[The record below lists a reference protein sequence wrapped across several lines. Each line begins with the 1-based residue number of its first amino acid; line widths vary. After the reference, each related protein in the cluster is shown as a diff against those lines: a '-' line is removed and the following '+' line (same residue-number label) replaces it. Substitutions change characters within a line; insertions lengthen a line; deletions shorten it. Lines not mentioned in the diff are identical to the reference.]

1 MKAGDGVRGPECQSV
16 GRTHLSSGLT
26 PLSRFGTCGG
36 LFATAGGDRHQ
47 ERAHADPSAQRK
59 LDRGAGRGQPTPRV
73 PRSHHHP
80 RRTASEHR
88 ARRVRRLLQ
97 PRSTTPDLGTRNSD
111 QQCPLA
117 QWRSSLSPDP
127 RRSTSR
133 LRTCRLM
140 RDLDFCHPTP
150 VLNISDT
157 VAASVMAPR
166 RRYARKPAFRPRRCP
181 DDPCITRR
189 GGHSFR
195 PLADIPRDRW
205 FGQLDLAGNHRAGR
219 ALVVWFRPKPFRAL
233 KRVCGRDDVQPQAS

>member
-1 MKAGDGVRGPECQSV
+1 LKAGDGVRGPECQSV

-88 ARRVRRLLQ
+88 ASRVRRLLQ
-97 PRSTTPDLGTRNSD
+97 PRSTAPDLGTTNSG
-111 QQCPLA
+111 QQCPLI
-117 QWRSSLSPDP
+117 QRRSSHSPDP

-133 LRTCRLM
+133 LRTSRLMGIWTFATPRGHGWVGQGAGLGLHRSPMSRLAETWVERLM
-140 RDLDFCHPTP
+140 RLK
-150 VLNISDT
+150 V
-157 VAASVMAPR
+157 
-166 RRYARKPAFRPRRCP
+166 
-181 DDPCITRR
+181 R
-189 GGHSFR
+189 G
-195 PLADIPRDRW
+195 
-205 FGQLDLAGNHRAGR
+205 
-219 ALVVWFRPKPFRAL
+219 
-233 KRVCGRDDVQPQAS
+233 C